1 MWEFSTM
8 THEWKEVKIQGSVPN
23 ARCCHSVAVSSN
35 IMFMYGG
42 KNQFETL
49 SDLHVFDLKA
59 LNWL

>member
-1 MWEFSTM
+1 M